1 MVKYRAL
8 MHEAGDDVA
17 VVVQESSTG
26 SEIEVMTIDGGEVCS
41 IKALDEIPL
50 GHKISIREITEGEK
64 IIKYGRPIGVATNAI
79 PKGAHVHVHNIKSL
93 RWA

>member
-26 SEIEVMTIDGGEVCS
+26 SEIDVVTIDGGEVCS

>member
-79 PKGAHVHVHNIKSL
+79 PKGAHVHVHNVKSL